1 MSQIFV
7 SHSKQDNTIVERIC
21 AALTAAAVTHWV
33 DYKRGD
39 DGIAIGTD
47 WTDAIQAAMNDANAG
62 LLVLSR
68 KSAASAY
75 VKSEW
80 NYLLAQGKRVYI
92 ALIEPVP
99 LAEFP
104 HRLITNQY
112 ADLAAD
118 FDGGLRELVA
128 AIAGG
133 RELDPADDDVKRAIL
148 ISGAFPRWQLDL
160 PLIGRDAEL
169 AAVRADLA
177 SQRLTLITGLGGVG
191 KTRLAA
197 EVVVTGAYPDGVLW
211 HTLSPESRVGGLT
224 QQIREHLRLDAGLSE
239 DGVWGTLAR
248 RGLLLVLDNAE
259 DCRERRAYAE
269 RLNALD
275 HNGGTRILMTSR
287 AEWDELRNAHKHDLS
302 APSREAAVAI
312 LKEMIAL
319 EPPAFPL
326 DGHEAAIAEA
336 ARQHPRLMQY
346 AVKWANAYPAEQ
358 VIATL
363 NDLKGAD
370 AEAALDELVRRTLD
384 QLRAQARGEAA
395 IAALRRLAVCRGG
408 FSFDAARALVDDVSA
423 LTPQRQW
430 GLLRLEDG
438 RYDVDPLV
446 RAAAGEDETAHRPHY
461 DFFKALAEEHDR
473 KQDYLGLDVESANL
487 EAAFEWAL
495 REDAE
500 AAYWLA
506 NATSDFLSNRGR
518 FAQRLQWAEQTLDR
532 IDDVGSD
539 QRTSAAAIVSLGIAY
554 AKHPLGDQRANLSRT
569 IEAFERALHFYTPKA
584 TPLDYAMAQLNL
596 GGAYSILSELED
608 RPSNL
613 HRAIAA
619 YQEALH
625 FYTPEAMPL
634 AYAMTQTGLGN
645 TYWGLASIE
654 DMAGNLR
661 RAIVAYKQSLRFL
674 SPEVAPLAYAMAQNN
689 LGVSYRS
696 LAAIDDR
703 MENLRQAVSSFEK
716 ALNFRTPET
725 APHEYAETQMNLGG
739 TFRQL
744 ALEENREVN
753 LRRAEGCYLAALDI
767 TNSDTNPLN
776 FAGFQHGLGNVYY
789 TLGDLSAAIIC
800 WREAERYYRRSGDVK
815 NADLMLRWIAG
826 LEGGG

>member
-47 WTDAIQAAMNDANAG
+47 WTDAIQTAMNDANAG
-62 LLVLSR
+62 LLALSR

-80 NYLLAQGKRVYI
+80 NYLLAQGKRLYI

-112 ADLAAD
+112 ADLATD

-160 PLIGRDAEL
+160 PLIGREDEL

-177 SQRLTLITGLGGVG
+177 NQRLTLITGLGGVG

-211 HTLSPESRVGGLT
+211 HTLTAESRVGGLT

-287 AEWDELRNAHKHDLS
+287 AEWDELRNARKHDLS
-302 APSREAAVAI
+302 APSHEAAVEI
-312 LKEMIAL
+312 LQQMIAL

-384 QLRAQARGEAA
+384 QLRAQARGEVAL
-395 IAALRRLAVCRGG
+395 AALRRLAVCRGG
-408 FSFDAARALVDDVSA
+408 FSFDAAKALIDDVSA
-423 LTPQRQW
+423 LTPLRQW

-446 RAAAGEDETAHRPHY
+446 RAAAGEDDSAHRPHY
-461 DFFKALAEEHDR
+461 DFYLALAEEHDR

-487 EAAFEWAL
+487 EAAFEWAM

-500 AAYWLA
+500 AAYWLV
-506 NATSDFLSNRGR
+506 ATCYNFSVNRGR
-518 FAQRLQWAEQTLDR
+518 FGIYLSWAQRAHGAIEPTSRDEHLLWA
-532 IDDVGSD
+532 VK
-539 QRTSAAAIVSLGIAY
+539 VSLGNAFKDLPIGDRRENLRRAVAAY
-554 AKHPLGDQRANLSRT
+554 EQALRFRTTEAAPLDHAMTQNNLGNAYTDLAAVEDRAGNLR
-569 IEAFERALHFYTPKA
+569 RAVAAYEQALRFYTPEA
-584 TPLDYAMAQLNL
+584 APLDYAMTQNNL
-596 GGAYSILSELED
+596 GTAYRDLAALED
-608 RPSNL
+608 RADNL
-613 HRAIAA
+613 RRAVAA
-619 YQEALH
+619 YEQALR
-625 FYTPEAMPL
+625 FYTPEAAPLAYAATQNNLGNAYRDLAALEDRAGNLRRAVKAYELALLYRTPEAAPLDYAMTQNNLGAAYRNLSEIEDRAGNLRRAVKAYELALLYRTPEAAPL
-634 AYAMTQTGLGN
+634 AYAMTQ
-645 TYWGLASIE
+645 A
-654 DMAGNLR
+654 
-661 RAIVAYKQSLRFL
+661 
-674 SPEVAPLAYAMAQNN
+674 N
-689 LGVSYRS
+689 LGLV
-696 LAAIDDR
+696 
-703 MENLRQAVSSFEK
+703 
-716 ALNFRTPET
+716 
-725 APHEYAETQMNLGG
+725 
-739 TFRQL
+739 
-744 ALEENREVN
+744 
-753 LRRAEGCYLAALDI
+753 RRDEGDM
-767 TNSDTNPLN
+767 
-776 FAGFQHGLGNVYY
+776 
-789 TLGDLSAAIIC
+789 SAAVAC
-800 WREAERYYRRSGDVK
+800 LREAERYFRLMGATRD
-815 NADLMLRWIAG
+815 ADLMLRWIADA
-826 LEGGG
+826 EGGG